1 MESLMKKKHMVPI
14 VILVL
19 VIVAVVGIFLW
30 QRSHVSFYSNENGSK
45 SVVIGADG
53 PTSIFIAGKLGGSD
67 EEQIEN
73 EEGSTEMGTVVE
85 ICVGDSTLEMYLEEN
100 ESVKELQEL
109 LEEGDIIMPASNYGG
124 FEKVCKLGKTITS
137 NDEQIT
143 TKSGDVM
150 LYQGNQIVIFYDSN
164 AWAYTRIGKI
174 NASQEIL
181 EQVLSGDDNEVTLHL
196 VQ

>member
-1 MESLMKKKHMVPI
+1 MKKKHMVPI

-30 QRSHVSFYSNENGSK
+30 QRSHVALYSNENGSK

>member
-1 MESLMKKKHMVPI
+1 MKKKHMVPI

>member
-1 MESLMKKKHMVPI
+1 MKKKHMVPI

-53 PTSIFIAGKLGGSD
+53 PTSIFIAGKLGGRD

>member
-1 MESLMKKKHMVPI
+1 MKKKHMVPI

-137 NDEQIT
+137 NDEQST

>member
-1 MESLMKKKHMVPI
+1 MKKKHMVPI

-30 QRSHVSFYSNENGSK
+30 QRCHVSFYSNENGSK
-45 SVVIGADG
+45 SVVIGGADG
-53 PTSIFIAGKLGGSD
+53 PTSIFIAGKLGGSG
-67 EEQIEN
+67 EEQIES
-73 EEGSTEMGTVVE
+73 EEGITEMGTVVE

-100 ESVKELQEL
+100 ESAKELQEL